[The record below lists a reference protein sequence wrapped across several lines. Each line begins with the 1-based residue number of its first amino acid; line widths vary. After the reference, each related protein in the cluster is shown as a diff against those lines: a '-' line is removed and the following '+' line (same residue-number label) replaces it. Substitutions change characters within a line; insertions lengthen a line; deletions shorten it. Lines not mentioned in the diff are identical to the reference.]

1 MYIQNRLHINAR
13 KEEGIMDFNELQL
26 AQVDVVSTKT
36 RVFDFINQ
44 CIENIEKTVSTS
56 GLTMRDIGFDVEKY
70 ATARDS
76 YIIELKLRI

>member
-1 MYIQNRLHINAR
+1 
-13 KEEGIMDFNELQL
+13 MDFNELQL
-26 AQVDVVSTKT
+26 AQVDVENTKN